1 MAAPLTSKHR
11 SGLSAHVL
19 KVMGMFSG
27 VQIVA
32 ILCSIVRTKLVA
44 LWLGPAGVGLIGIFL
59 TSFDT
64 VAGVAQSGTIGV
76 TRELAMAPKSALARL
91 VAVVRRWGWGLGLA
105 GMLICVALSPL
116 LSSFSFEN
124 YSHTF
129 DFMLVGVA
137 ILFACIYNMEGAV
150 MQGTGALV
158 QLGRSTIA
166 GGLLGLALSIPLYY
180 FWGLASIAP
189 AILVAALSNWIVRR
203 YMQTTYPL
211 TGQAP
216 GVKETIVSG
225 KSFAVLGMFIA
236 VTSFASN
243 IVSYIFMTYL
253 NREAGVETAGY
264 FQAGFTVV
272 NRYVGIV
279 LAAVGTEFLPRLSKV
294 SMSPRRAALFI
305 THETILVLLVMFPLI
320 TLFICCD
327 ELIVRLL
334 YDSRFLVMLPFI
346 TWAIVGTVFRAWSWC
361 LAVMILARG
370 DGRAYLLTEIFSA
383 LAYLGLNV
391 LFYEHFSI
399 AGMGYAYA
407 LWFLL
412 YLAIVWAV
420 CYGRYHI
427 VLRSSGVLV
436 PLGILAVSVAAAL
449 LKSMA
454 GWWAAV
460 PFVLLS
466 FVVCVLGMERL
477 LGMNMADL
485 MKKFVGKTKK
495 S

>member
-1 MAAPLTSKHR
+1 
-11 SGLSAHVL
+11 
-19 KVMGMFSG
+19 
-27 VQIVA
+27 
-32 ILCSIVRTKLVA
+32 
-44 LWLGPAGVGLIGIFL
+44 
-59 TSFDT
+59 
-64 VAGVAQSGTIGV
+64 
-76 TRELAMAPKSALARL
+76 
-91 VAVVRRWGWGLGLA
+91 
-105 GMLICVALSPL
+105 
-116 LSSFSFEN
+116 
-124 YSHTF
+124 
-129 DFMLVGVA
+129 
-137 ILFACIYNMEGAV
+137 
-150 MQGTGALV
+150 
-158 QLGRSTIA
+158 
-166 GGLLGLALSIPLYY
+166 
-180 FWGLASIAP
+180 
-189 AILVAALSNWIVRR
+189 
-203 YMQTTYPL
+203 
-211 TGQAP
+211 
-216 GVKETIVSG
+216 
-225 KSFAVLGMFIA
+225 
-236 VTSFASN
+236 
-243 IVSYIFMTYL
+243 
-253 NREAGVETAGY
+253 
-264 FQAGFTVV
+264 
-272 NRYVGIV
+272 
-279 LAAVGTEFLPRLSKV
+279 
-294 SMSPRRAALFI
+294 
-305 THETILVLLVMFPLI
+305 MFPLI
-320 TLFICCD
+320 TLFLCCD

-391 LFYEHFSI
+391 LFYEHFGI